1 MDVASTAGPQRV
13 LGGAQEARYARQTM
27 LPELGPAGQERLA
40 GARVLIIGAGGLG
53 SVTATYLAAAG
64 VGTIGLVDD
73 DVVDV
78 SNLHRQVIH
87 GERDLGR
94 AKVDSAADR
103 LAQINPHVR
112 IVRHR
117 ERLEAGNA
125 RGLVA
130 TYDLVVDGADNFATR
145 YVVGD
150 ACVLEGR
157 PHVWGSILRFD
168 GQASVWWPPHG
179 PCYRCVFPAPPP
191 AGSVLS
197 CAEAGVLGS
206 LCATIGAVCSTEAVK
221 VLVGMG
227 RPLVGRLLVHDAL
240 EQTYGE
246 LPLRP
251 NPGCALCGPEAT
263 VREPGEGV
271 LAACAPAPVAAGR
284 RLATADLAALV
295 EARAVTLIDVRE
307 PQEWATGMIAG
318 AHAIRLGELAEA
330 DLPDGDLVAYC
341 AGGVRSQRAL
351 AVLDG
356 RGIAARDLEGGIA
369 AWRAAGGPVVEPS

>member
-1 MDVASTAGPQRV
+1 MESGGPAGGV
-13 LGGAQEARYARQTM
+13 LPRGGEAQARYARQVS
-27 LPELGPAGQERLA
+27 LPEFGRAGQERLTEA
-40 GARVLIIGAGGLG
+40 HVLIVGAGGLG

-73 DVVDV
+73 DIVDV

-103 LAQINPHVR
+103 LAQINPQVR
-112 IVRHR
+112 VVRHR
-117 ERLEAGNA
+117 ERLVAGNA
-125 RGLVA
+125 RGLVSA
-130 TYDLVVDGADNFATR
+130 YDMVVDGADNFATR

-206 LCATIGAVCSTEAVK
+206 LCATIGAVCSTEALK
-221 VLVGMG
+221 VLTGMG

-240 EQTYGE
+240 EQSYAE
-246 LPLRP
+246 LTLRR
-251 NPGCALCGPEAT
+251 NPACVLCGPQAS

-271 LAACAPAPVAAGR
+271 LEACAPPTAAPGR
-284 RLATADLAALV
+284 RLGAADLAHLV
-295 EARAVTLIDVRE
+295 EAGEVTLVDVRE
-307 PQEWATGMIAG
+307 PSEWASGVIPG
-318 AHAIRLGELAEA
+318 AHGIPLGELAGA
-330 DLPDGDLVAYC
+330 DLPSGPLVVYC
-341 AGGVRSQRAL
+341 AAGGRSLRAL
-351 AVLDG
+351 AVLDA
-356 RGIAARDLEGGIA
+356 RGVAARDLDGGIA
-369 AWRAAGGPVVEPS
+369 AWRADGRRVVHP